1 MGAGRGKQ
9 EIAQVAFHMLA
20 LATNLDPFAAG
31 ADEILQ
37 RRIEVDGVAHLVEVG
52 HLQVGATPHVP
63 AVGRQFT
70 QHHLEQGGLASAIG
84 ADQPDLVAPQDRARE
99 VAHDCFVAKRFVY
112 ARQLSHDLALVA
124 ATGACINIHPHP
136 TQRIASLGAVDA
148 QLLQPVD
155 AALAARA
162 PRLDAFADPDL
173 FLGQQLVGPCVDD
186 SLLCQLLFLL

>member
-1 MGAGRGKQ
+1 M
-9 EIAQVAFHMLA
+9 
-20 LATNLDPFAAG
+20 
-31 ADEILQ
+31 
-37 RRIEVDGVAHLVEVG
+37 AHLVEVG
-52 HLQVGATPHVP
+52 HLQVGTAPHLAT
-63 AVGRQFT
+63 VGGQFT
-70 QHHLEQGGLASAIG
+70 QHHLEQSGLASAVG
-84 ADQPDLVAPQDRARE
+84 ANQADLVATQDRARV
-99 VAHDCFVAKRFVY
+99 VAYECLVAKRFVH

-124 ATGACINIHPHP
+124 ATGASVDIHPYP
-136 TQRIASLGAVDA
+136 AQRIASLGAVDA

>member
-1 MGAGRGKQ
+1 M
-9 EIAQVAFHMLA
+9 
-20 LATNLDPFAAG
+20 
-31 ADEILQ
+31 
-37 RRIEVDGVAHLVEVG
+37 AHLVEVG
-52 HLQVGATPHVP
+52 HLQVGTAPHLA

-70 QHHLEQGGLASAIG
+70 QHHLEQSGLASAVG
-84 ADQPDLVAPQDRARE
+84 ANQADLVATQDRARE
-99 VAHDCFVAKRFVY
+99 VAHDGLVAKRFVH
-112 ARQLSHDLALVA
+112 ARQLGHDLALVA
-124 ATGACINIHPHP
+124 ATGACIDVHPHP
-136 TQRIASLGAVDA
+136 TQSIASLGAVDA